1 MTSKWRTIRAS
12 LMGLPLWV
20 RLWLVVLA
28 LTNMSSLAFLDTDS
42 GRWTAVAF
50 AAVGV
55 FNMPMVYIQGG
66 LTRLLSVPH
75 AIWIPL
81 LIHLIQRLFVDHA
94 IASGSDEYVFAAAV
108 VAVNGTSLLFDV
120 LESWR
125 WLAGRREI
133 LGLHKAGRD
142 AVR

>member
-28 LTNMSSLAFLDTDS
+28 LTNMSSLALLDTDS

-55 FNMPMVYIQGG
+55 FNMPMVYVQGG

-75 AIWIPL
+75 VLWVPL
-81 LIHLIQRLFVDHA
+81 VIHLVRKLSVDDA
-94 IASGSDEYVFAAAV
+94 IAPGSDEYILAVAV
-108 VAVNGTSLLFDV
+108 VVMNGTSLLFDA

-125 WLAGRREI
+125 WLSGRREL
-133 LGLHKAGRD
+133 LGLPEAGRD
-142 AVR
+142 TVR

>member
-1 MTSKWRTIRAS
+1 MTSKWRRIWAS
-12 LMGLPLWV
+12 LTGLPLWV

-28 LTNMSSLAFLDTDS
+28 LTNMSSLALLDTDS

-75 AIWIPL
+75 VIWIPL
-81 LIHLIQRLFVDHA
+81 LIHLIGKLLADHA
-94 IASGSDEYVFAAAV
+94 IAPGSSEYILAV
-108 VAVNGTSLLFDV
+108 SVVVVNGISLLFDA

-142 AVR
+142 TVR

>member
-42 GRWTAVAF
+42 GRWTAMAF

-94 IASGSDEYVFAAAV
+94 IAPGSDEYVFASAV
-108 VAVNGTSLLFDV
+108 AVVNGTSLLFDA

-125 WLAGRREI
+125 WLSGRREL
-133 LGLHKAGRD
+133 LGLPEAGRD
-142 AVR
+142 TVR